1 MSHSNRL
8 RGGKVAEAR
17 RRELGAFLREKR
29 RLLQPESVGLPLGT
43 RRRTPGLRREE
54 VALLA
59 DVSVSWYTWLEQ
71 GRDVHPSAGT
81 LMRVL
86 DALRC
91 TSEEGAYVRGLLSG
105 VASPPGNTWD
115 PALQQVLDAFLPAPA
130 VLLDRHWRPVAVN
143 DAAHYLNH
151 DGRMDVLDGRSLLEL
166 MFLDADVRASIVNWE
181 EEARALV
188 AAFRLDSSR
197 YPDDR
202 WFAWQVAALSEAS
215 AVFGSLWEEQQVRSY
230 GSARTVMRHPE
241 IGELVLNAS
250 WLQVM
255 GAPYLKMLVYTVE
268 RGSPTAA
275 LFARL
280 SSER

>member
-1 MSHSNRL
+1 MSHADRL
-8 RGGKVAEAR
+8 KGGKVAEAR
-17 RRELGAFLREKR
+17 RRELGAFLQEKR
-29 RLLQPESVGLPLGT
+29 RSLRPESVGLPPGT

-71 GRDVHPSAGT
+71 GRDIHPSVGT
-81 LMRVL
+81 LTRVL

-105 VASPPGNTWD
+105 VASPPGDTWD
-115 PALQQVLDAFLPAPA
+115 PALQQVLGAFLPAPA

-143 DAAHYLNH
+143 DAARYL
-151 DGRMDVLDGRSLLEL
+151 DRGGRADVLDGRSLLEL
-166 MFLDADVRASIVNWE
+166 MFLDEAVRASVVNWE

-197 YPDDR
+197 YPDDG
-202 WFAWQVAALSEAS
+202 WFARQVAALSEAS
-215 AVFGSLWEEQQVRSY
+215 AEFTRLWAERQVRAH

-241 IGELVLNAS
+241 VGELVLNAS

-255 GAPYLKMLVYTVE
+255 GAPHLKLLVYTVE
-268 RGSPTAA
+268 PGSPTAA
-275 LFARL
+275 VFARL
-280 SSER
+280 ASER